1 MNWVL
6 DKSRPMCPQICEI
19 ICVAVANGEFSAG
32 EKLLSVRE
40 LALKT
45 GVNPNT
51 VQKSFEELERRGVI
65 HSVRCSGWFVN
76 ENIQAAVEEL
86 ESLRIKKTKEYMA
99 SMYQLGCQPQD
110 VIKYLNESQE
120 ANNERDS

>member
-1 MNWVL
+1 MNWEL
-6 DKSRPMCPQICEI
+6 DKSRPICPQLCEL
-19 ICVAVANGEFSAG
+19 ICVAVAKGEFSAG

-40 LALKT
+40 IAVLA

-76 ENIQAAVEEL
+76 DNTESAVNEV
-86 ESLRIKKTKEYMA
+86 ESYRLKKTEEYLVQMA
-99 SMYQLGCQPQD
+99 QLGCNQAD
-110 VIKYLNESQE
+110 VLKYLNQIKEE
-120 ANNERDS
+120 KDE

>member
-1 MNWVL
+1 MNWEL
-6 DKSRPMCPQICEI
+6 DKSRPICPQLCEL

-40 LALKT
+40 IAVLA

-76 ENIQAAVEEL
+76 DNTESAINEVESYRL
-86 ESLRIKKTKEYMA
+86 KKTEEYLVQMA
-99 SMYQLGCQPQD
+99 QLGCNQAD
-110 VIKYLNESQE
+110 VLKYLNQIKEE
-120 ANNERDS
+120 KHE

>member
-6 DKSRPMCPQICEI
+6 DKSRPICPQICEL
-19 ICVAVANGEFSAG
+19 ICVAIASGEFSAG

-40 LALKT
+40 VALLA

-65 HSVRCSGWFVN
+65 HSVRCLGWYVN
-76 ENIQAAVEEL
+76 ESIEAASAEVKA
-86 ESLRIKKTKEYMA
+86 LRAKKTEEYLTTM
-99 SMYQLGCQPQD
+99 SQLGCSWEEI
-110 VIKYLNESQE
+110 IKHLNEHKE
-120 ANNERDS
+120 ANHE

>member
-1 MNWVL
+1 MNWTL
-6 DKSRPMCPQICEI
+6 DKSRPICPQICET

-40 LALKT
+40 IALLA

-65 HSVRCSGWFVN
+65 HSVRCSGWYVN
-76 ENIQAAVEEL
+76 ENTDAAKEEVKA
-86 ESLRIKKTKEYMA
+86 LRMKKTEEYLSAM
-99 SMYQLGCQPQD
+99 SQLGCD
-110 VIKYLNESQE
+110 SDEIIKYLNECQGGKQ
-120 ANNERDS
+120 

>member
-1 MNWVL
+1 MNWEL
-6 DKSRPMCPQICEI
+6 DKSRPICPQLCEL

-40 LALKT
+40 IAVLA

-76 ENIQAAVEEL
+76 DNTESAVNEV
-86 ESLRIKKTKEYMA
+86 ESYRLKKTEEYLVQMA
-99 SMYQLGCQPQD
+99 QLGCTADD
-110 VIKYLNESQE
+110 VLKYLNNIKEGKDE
-120 ANNERDS
+120 

>member
-1 MNWVL
+1 MNWEL
-6 DKSRPMCPQICEI
+6 DKSRPICPQLCEL
-19 ICVAVANGEFSAG
+19 ICVAVAKGEFLAG

-40 LALKT
+40 IAVLV

-76 ENIQAAVEEL
+76 DNTESAINEVESYRL
-86 ESLRIKKTKEYMA
+86 KKTEEYLVQMA
-99 SMYQLGCQPQD
+99 QLGCNQAD
-110 VIKYLNESQE
+110 VLKYLNQIKEE
-120 ANNERDS
+120 KHE

>member
-1 MNWVL
+1 MYWEL
-6 DKSRPMCPQICEI
+6 DKSRPICPQLCEL
-19 ICVAVANGEFSAG
+19 ICVAVAKGEFSAG

-40 LALKT
+40 IAVLA

-76 ENIQAAVEEL
+76 DNTESAINEVESYRL
-86 ESLRIKKTKEYMA
+86 KKTEEYLVQMA
-99 SMYQLGCQPQD
+99 QLGCNQAD
-110 VIKYLNESQE
+110 VLKYLNQIKEE
-120 ANNERDS
+120 KHE